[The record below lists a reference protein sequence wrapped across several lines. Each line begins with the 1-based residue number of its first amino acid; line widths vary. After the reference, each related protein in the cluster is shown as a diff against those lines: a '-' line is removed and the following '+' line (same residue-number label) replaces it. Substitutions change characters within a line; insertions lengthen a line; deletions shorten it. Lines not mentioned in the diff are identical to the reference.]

1 MVKKHIS
8 FFRFDVIQCGDSEK
22 LIKKRQ
28 AITDPI
34 LYYAFAEEMY
44 KHCLEGQLTFL
55 AHFFE

>member
-1 MVKKHIS
+1 LKKKHIS
-8 FFRFDVIQCGDSEK
+8 FFKFDVIQCGDIEK

-44 KHCLEGQLTFL
+44 SIAVENQRLLQAWK
-55 AHFFE
+55 